1 MPINAI
7 RNRKEWIDIS
17 KGIGIILVVIGHVVS
32 EQSIALRFIDLFH
45 MPLFFIISGYLF
57 NESNVRSFS
66 TFSIGRVKRLLVPF
80 SFFLIIPA
88 LYYGMTK
95 GAWRYFYEWPI
106 NEIVFADPPI
116 WFLFVLFWVSLIYFF
131 KPCRNI
137 IVLAFVTLF
146 FLAISRYFHVMCY
159 IDTIAI
165 SSLFYAIGN
174 KMRNFNMEALGH
186 NKGLIAL
193 LLIAFM
199 MADVLYEPLPE
210 INYRAFAFK
219 DVSFVGLVSYALIG
233 SFCIYSIY
241 AD

>member
-95 GAWRYFYEWPI
+95 
-106 NEIVFADPPI
+106 
-116 WFLFVLFWVSLIYFF
+116 
-131 KPCRNI
+131 
-137 IVLAFVTLF
+137 
-146 FLAISRYFHVMCY
+146 
-159 IDTIAI
+159 
-165 SSLFYAIGN
+165 
-174 KMRNFNMEALGH
+174 
-186 NKGLIAL
+186 
-193 LLIAFM
+193 
-199 MADVLYEPLPE
+199 
-210 INYRAFAFK
+210 
-219 DVSFVGLVSYALIG
+219 
-233 SFCIYSIY
+233 
-241 AD
+241 